1 MFKEIKE
8 KLENISQ
15 EQETSKLSRF
25 EKQPIE
31 FL

>member
-8 KLENISQ
+8 KLETMSQ

-25 EKQPIE
+25 EKEPIE